1 MSHENRL
8 DERLGDD
15 EALSDDL
22 DGVEPNDDDVEELG
36 EDEAIDTDDFE
47 SDIEDLDDD
56 DEEFEIADEAL
67 TQKEQN
73 ARSLAVRRAI
83 EQRMEQKK
91 LEDDLDYLDLDLDE

>member
-8 DERLGDD
+8 DESLDDDESLGDG
-15 EALSDDL
+15 L
-22 DGVEPNDDDVEELG
+22 DGAKLNDDDVEELG

-47 SDIEDLDDD
+47 ADIEDLDDE
-56 DEEFEIADEAL
+56 DEDLEIVDEAL